1 MPRKNHARFIP
12 SRKCSPTYGLINNGL
27 VRVTIRGGQEIV
39 VASDE
44 GEALG
49 EALPAGIEIGD
60 PDKLLRSFVKEQGLM
75 LSNGIIHTHKIPIE
89 AAPVAVLHVANA
101 AKDAASW
108 LYEHN
113 KIKRKRD
120 FRTLLSEFLAI
131 TFKEQVSEIQMIGA
145 SNKAHRFA
153 NVISFANGRK
163 FIVDA
168 VANEASS
175 INSRVIANL
184 DVKSVND
191 PTIEQRIVYDDEE
204 PWSAADLNLLQVGAT
219 IIPFSRANDVIRRIA
234 DRTRTA
240 A

>member
-1 MPRKNHARFIP
+1 
-12 SRKCSPTYGLINNGL
+12 
-27 VRVTIRGGQEIV
+27 
-39 VASDE
+39 
-44 GEALG
+44 
-49 EALPAGIEIGD
+49 
-60 PDKLLRSFVKEQGLM
+60 
-75 LSNGIIHTHKIPIE
+75 
-89 AAPVAVLHVANA
+89 
-101 AKDAASW
+101 
-108 LYEHN
+108 
-113 KIKRKRD
+113 
-120 FRTLLSEFLAI
+120 
-131 TFKEQVSEIQMIGA
+131 MIGA